1 MYTILMNDDKSLTK
15 TIVRTLYQGEK
26 LVDKFRFLIPK
37 NYNNLHLAD
46 FTTTLKYI
54 DQGNVVHSEKLLLSD
69 KLYNEHILCYY
80 LPVDSELTKF
90 AGDITIR
97 LVLNKGKQ
105 HILHSGE
112 TTVTICAVN
121 PCYQYIDAPSTP
133 PEGDA
138 SDASGEEGYE
148 VVEF

>member
-15 TIVRTLYQGEK
+15 TVVRTLYQGEN
-26 LVDKFRFLIPK
+26 LVDKFRFLIPIS
-37 NYNNLHLAD
+37 YNNLHLAD

-54 DQGNVVHSEKLLLSD
+54 DQGNIVHSEKLLLSD
-69 KLYNEHILCYY
+69 DLYKEHMLCFH

-90 AGDITIR
+90 AGDITIH

-121 PCYQYIDAPSTP
+121 PCYQYIDTPSAPSEGETP
-133 PEGDA
+133 DI
-138 SDASGEEGYE
+138 SGEEGFE